1 MRYLHQAGFLLFT
14 ALCLLSSPGYGEMY
28 TWTDKDG
35 SLHFTDNPPEHVNAK
50 VLAQPGQCSV
60 ETMLEGLTQEQ
71 RDQLF
76 MVQRQKQGLQPGTYD
91 LDQDGLDADQ
101 KTIVRTLINEGHKCK
116 NGNKQAC
123 RCLDRA
129 QEAQTGLRSYTP
141 TGLLQSKSHQNGEKS
156 SNR

>member
-1 MRYLHQAGFLLFT
+1 MPYQLQATLLLLI
-14 ALCLLSSPGYGEMY
+14 ALCVGATPANAEMY

-35 SLHFTDNPPEHVNAK
+35 NLHFTDNPPDHVNAK

-76 MVQRQKQGLQPGTYD
+76 MIQRQKQGLQPGTYD

-116 NGNKQAC
+116 NGNRQAC

-129 QEAQTGLRSYTP
+129 QEVQTGLRSYTP
-141 TGLLQSKSHQNGEKS
+141 SGMLHSKSQQSADKS
-156 SNR
+156 PSR